1 MVAHQLRAL
10 IRPGGTRRPASP
22 VGSADV
28 EKEPESPMPGS
39 SFGGYKIERALGGS
53 GAVREF
59 RAVGDDGIAVR
70 VRTVDAE
77 TAASPEHR
85 ARFERE
91 ARISKQIE
99 HPNLVGVLETGVH
112 DGIPFLVQP
121 NVGELTLAE
130 LLSDRRRLEIEETV
144 AVVTE
149 LGSALDALHE
159 AGVVHRDVCPAN
171 VIIDSAG
178 GAHLGGFALVKDTQ
192 GTALT
197 EAGTA
202 LGSVDYMAPEQIR
215 GEAIGPAADVYA
227 LACLCFESLGG
238 RPPFGDRAG
247 MRVLWAHLQ
256 DDPPPLA
263 VGAEVDA
270 AVERGLAKDPDRRPA
285 SASRFARML
294 ELAHEM
300 SGP

>member
-1 MVAHQLRAL
+1 M
-10 IRPGGTRRPASP
+10 
-22 VGSADV
+22 
-28 EKEPESPMPGS
+28 EEEPESPVPGS
-39 SFGGYKIERALGGS
+39 TLGGYRIERALGGS
-53 GAVREF
+53 GSVREF
-59 RAVGDDGIAVR
+59 RAVGEDGISVR

-77 TAASPEHR
+77 TAASPEQR

-112 DGIPFLVQP
+112 EGIPFLVQP

-130 LLSDRRRLEIEETV
+130 LLQDRQRLEIEEAVTV
-144 AVVTE
+144 VAE
-149 LGSALDALHE
+149 LASALDALHE

-171 VIIDSAG
+171 VVIDSAG
-178 GAHLGGFALVKDTQ
+178 SAHLGGFALVKDNT

-197 EAGTA
+197 EAGQA

-215 GEAIGPAADVYA
+215 GEGVGPAADVYA
-227 LACLCFESLGG
+227 LACVCFETLGG

-256 DDPPPLA
+256 DDPPALGA
-263 VGAEVDA
+263 GAEIDA
-270 AVERGLAKDPDRRPA
+270 AVGRGLAKDPDRRPA